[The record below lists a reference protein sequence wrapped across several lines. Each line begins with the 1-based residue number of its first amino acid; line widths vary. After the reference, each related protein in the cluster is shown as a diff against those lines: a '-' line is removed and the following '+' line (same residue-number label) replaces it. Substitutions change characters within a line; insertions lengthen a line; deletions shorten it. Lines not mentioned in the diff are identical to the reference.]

1 MEEVNDELDK
11 LGIPFVFTDDKA
23 YIATLKLDAVPMI
36 GMFRNGDL
44 LQFDGSIENR
54 EAINGHL
61 WWGLGTSLETNS
73 GTTSAL
79 GNCKLRYTSSQ
90 LQT

>member
-1 MEEVNDELDK
+1 MLRQKYCTRSDTCDEIVAELEEVNDELDK

-23 YIATLKLDAVPMI
+23 YIATLKLDAVPII

-54 EAINGHL
+54 EAIQQNMIWL
-61 WWGLGTSLETNS
+61 FFESITDE
-73 GTTSAL
+73 
-79 GNCKLRYTSSQ
+79 R
-90 LQT
+90 